1 MVHVSQ
7 SSGDDLT
14 RVSGTGPECSSQTVT
29 GYMSLGCHD
38 DLPPLT
44 APPLVEYSSVS
55 VSGVAVD
62 TEAREKDVILFCRG
76 LETHCLSASL
86 SVGLA
91 RLNSCGCVGE
101 HQSSTEQ

>member
-1 MVHVSQ
+1 MLFPVVLQRQRETKELQ
-7 SSGDDLT
+7 SCNML
-14 RVSGTGPECSSQTVT
+14 
-29 GYMSLGCHD
+29 L
-38 DLPPLT
+38 
-44 APPLVEYSSVS
+44 
-55 VSGVAVD
+55 
-62 TEAREKDVILFCRG
+62 TEAREKDLILFCRG